1 MTAQELN
8 FSNFFETTADGNIG
22 ASDTSITLSAAPTSD
37 GTSAISG
44 PFYLVIDPD
53 SLTKRE
59 VVLVSSISGVIA
71 DVTGGRD
78 VEGRHAT
85 DPSHADGT
93 TIRMAVVGE
102 MFKDVNDRVS
112 TIINSDGTEVNTTLF
127 LDEDTMTSDSA
138 TKGAT
143 QQSIKAYVDNNAI
156 SADST
161 NTLTNKTID
170 ANGTG
175 NSISNIEVADLAA
188 DAVVLES
195 EGISSNDNDTSLP
208 TSAAVKDYVDNNVT
222 TASYSIYDAYGLS
235 SDRSSTGNIT
245 VWTALGTV
253 GGSGINS
260 IGSAVSHSSGVFTF
274 PETGI
279 YKIVVKTHCDL
290 PYSANFRMNT
300 QVTNNNSTYTTIASS
315 SGSWNE
321 NNEGLVDVYHTALIE
336 VNSTSNDKVRFN
348 LSGTFGSFTRVRG
361 NATRTETFCSF
372 TKVADI

>member
-1 MTAQELN
+1 MTAQKLN
-8 FSNFFETTADGNIG
+8 YSNFFETTADGNIG

-37 GTSAISG
+37 GTSAIAG

-102 MFKDVNDRVS
+102 MFEDTNDRIDDIALTGDVTGTINSSTQDIATSIGSGVIVDADVNASAAIAQSKLNLAV
-112 TIINSDGTEVNTTLF
+112 TTS
-127 LDEDTMTSDSA
+127 E
-138 TKGAT
+138 
-143 QQSIKAYVDNNAI
+143 I
-156 SADST
+156 
-161 NTLTNKTID
+161 
-170 ANGTG
+170 
-175 NSISNIEVADLAA
+175 AA
-188 DAVVLES
+188 DTLVTEA
-195 EGISSNDNDTSLP
+195 EGITSNDNDTTLP

-222 TASYSIYDAYGLS
+222 TASYSVYDAYGLT
-235 SDRSSTGNIT
+235 SDRSGTGNIPS
-245 VWTALGTV
+245 WTALGTV

-290 PYSANFRMNT
+290 PPSCNFRMNT

-315 SGSWNE
+315 GGSWNE
-321 NNEGLVDVYHTALIE
+321 NNEGNVDVYHTALIE
-336 VNSTSNDKVRFN
+336 VNSTPNDKVRFN
-348 LSGTFGSFTRVRG
+348 LSGTFGSYTRVRG
-361 NATRTETFCSF
+361 NASRTETFCSF

>member
-37 GTSAISG
+37 GTSAIPG

-112 TIINSDGTEVNTTLF
+112 TIINSDGTAVNTTLF

-143 QQSIKAYVDNNAI
+143 QQSVKAYADTKLPLAGGTLTGAVDAGDQELTKFVAKDYKEDVATT
-156 SADST
+156 ADSGTSFAT
-161 NTLTNKTID
+161 NILTLD
-170 ANGTG
+170 
-175 NSISNIEVADLAA
+175 VQD
-188 DAVVLES
+188 
-195 EGISSNDNDTSLP
+195 
-208 TSAAVKDYVDNNVT
+208 
-222 TASYSIYDAYGLS
+222 
-235 SDRSSTGNIT
+235 GNIFDIT
-245 VWTALGTV
+245 LDDNITTWTINNM
-253 GGSGINS
+253 GSGTTISVILRQDATGSRTAPTQINS
-260 IGSAVSHSSGVFTF
+260 
-274 PETGI
+274 
-279 YKIVVKTHCDL
+279 
-290 PYSANFRMNT
+290 
-300 QVTNNNSTYTTIASS
+300 TTIKTVDGGGIELSTAASAIDVVTVFYD
-315 SGSWNE
+315 GTDY
-321 NNEGLVDVYHTALIE
+321 LVFSQ
-336 VNSTSNDKVRFN
+336 VNMS
-348 LSGTFGSFTRVRG
+348 
-361 NATRTETFCSF
+361 
-372 TKVADI
+372 